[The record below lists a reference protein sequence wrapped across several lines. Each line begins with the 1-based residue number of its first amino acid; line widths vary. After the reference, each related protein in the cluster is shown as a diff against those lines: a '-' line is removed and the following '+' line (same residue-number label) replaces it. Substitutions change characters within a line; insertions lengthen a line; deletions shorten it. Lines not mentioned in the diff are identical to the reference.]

1 VKIERIIVLGAGS
14 FGLNVLRALEK
25 TGLRAVVIDRNK
37 DVCEKIAGESDAV
50 VLNKDFTEPDV
61 LDSLKLSE
69 KDCVFAVCGS
79 EEAVFL
85 AGTYAKQSGAGRV
98 ITLVEN
104 PAHAAVL
111 EKIGIHAV
119 VPEIVVAQQLAN
131 EVATPTIYKLLS
143 PEDSSL
149 ELFEATVSRKS
160 NGKKVKEAQEGQDFS
175 VIAVYDGKN
184 FTLPTPETNL
194 NEGDK
199 LVLIGKGKHKKLD

>member
-1 VKIERIIVLGAGS
+1 MLGAGS

-25 TGLRAVVIDRNK
+25 TGLREVVIDKDN

-50 VLNKDFTEPDV
+50 VLNKDFTQPDV
-61 LDSLKLSE
+61 LDSLKISE

-98 ITLVEN
+98 IALVKN
-104 PAHAAVL
+104 PSHAAVL

-131 EVATPTIYKLLS
+131 EVANPVIYNLLN

-149 ELFEATVSRKS
+149 ELFEATVTRRDAEKTAAEFEKS
-160 NGKKVKEAQEGQDFS
+160 KDGKIIAAYDGSKFELAAPGKKLV
-175 VIAVYDGKN
+175 
-184 FTLPTPETNL
+184 
-194 NEGDK
+194 EGDK
-199 LVLIGKGKHKKLD
+199 LVLIGKSKHKN